1 MRGSSNRLSLAL
13 ISVGTALII
22 AAVTLMAL
30 VLTGVIGNNSS
41 GNSDLKTVTGFGVP
55 ISSPTPG
62 PTPTPSSQFPP
73 GDSSPIERLII
84 KSQKID
90 APVVVKGVDPTGVMQ
105 SPDNAWDV
113 AWYDFTSRPGF
124 DGNAVF
130 AGHVDY
136 IKVGKAVFWN
146 LKDVNKGDI
155 IEIRLKDGSVYRYA
169 VNFKQQFE
177 ADTAPVNEIVGPT
190 PKQTVTL
197 ITCGGTFNYTTRQY
211 DKRLVVRAERIS
223 QGGAAPT
230 PTPPPAAKAPGA

>member
-105 SPDNAWDV
+105 LS
-113 AWYDFTSRPGF
+113 
-124 DGNAVF
+124 
-130 AGHVDY
+130 
-136 IKVGKAVFWN
+136 
-146 LKDVNKGDI
+146 
-155 IEIRLKDGSVYRYA
+155 
-169 VNFKQQFE
+169 
-177 ADTAPVNEIVGPT
+177 
-190 PKQTVTL
+190 L
-197 ITCGGTFNYTTRQY
+197 IH
-211 DKRLVVRAERIS
+211 I
-223 QGGAAPT
+223 
-230 PTPPPAAKAPGA
+230 